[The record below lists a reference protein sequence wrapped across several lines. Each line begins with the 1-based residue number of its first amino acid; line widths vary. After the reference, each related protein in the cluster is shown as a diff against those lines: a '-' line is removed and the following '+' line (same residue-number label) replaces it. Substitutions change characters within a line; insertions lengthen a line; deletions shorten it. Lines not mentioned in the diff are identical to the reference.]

1 MVTKSKLVVFS
12 ATAIVITGIFML
24 VFSAPSGLGGETARL
39 VVSLSEKGD
48 KETVRSSIAYLYDQ
62 GVIRNKTA
70 FYFLMFTHGMSNH
83 IDHGA
88 YVLAKNWN
96 ALKVLRKLKSPDE
109 IWIVIKEG
117 LRKEEIAQMFAEKF
131 GWSDE
136 VKEKWVREYTNTGP
150 DYTEGVYFP
159 DTYLIPVDD
168 EPTKVAERLLNRFS
182 EKFAP
187 YQGAFI
193 KEDIRWPT
201 ALKIA
206 SIVQRE
212 AAGKDD
218 MPVIAGVIWNR
229 LLKDMKLDVD
239 ATVQYARGDVG
250 NGWWAPITKE
260 DKKIDSPYNTYLYK
274 GLPPRP
280 IDNPGIDAIES
291 VLRPAKTKCLY
302 YLHDNEK
309 KIHCAETYEGHLS
322 NIEKYLK

>member
-1 MVTKSKLVVFS
+1 MVIKNKLIISSVIAVIIALVF
-12 ATAIVITGIFML
+12 VFG
-24 VFSAPSGLGGETARL
+24 FSAPSGSGGETARL
-39 VVSLSEKGD
+39 VVSLSDKGD
-48 KETVRSSIAYLYDQ
+48 RETVKSSIAYLYDE

-70 FYFLMFTHGMSNH
+70 FYFLMLMFGRSSH
-83 IDHGA
+83 IDRGA
-88 YVLAKNWN
+88 YVLAKDWS
-96 ALKVLRKLKSPDE
+96 AFKVVRELKSPDE
-109 IWIVIKEG
+109 IWIVIREG
-117 LRKEEIAQMFAEKF
+117 LRKEEIALIFAEKF
-131 GWSDE
+131 GWSGE
-136 VKEKWVREYTNTGP
+136 VKEKWITEYTNTAP
-150 DYTEGVYFP
+150 DYMEGVYFP

-168 EPTKVAERLLNRFS
+168 EPAKVAERLLSRFN
-182 EKFAP
+182 EKFAS
-187 YQGAFI
+187 YQEAFA
-193 KEDIRWPT
+193 KENIRWPT

-239 ATVQYARGDVG
+239 ATVQYARGDAG

-274 GLPPRP
+274 GLPPHP

-309 KIHCAETYEGHLS
+309 KIHCAESYDGHLN